1 MASGGKDTHEY
12 KSVLSRL
19 TCITE
24 YLKVNQPAKDSLTQ
38 KFQQHEWL
46 DIVAKP
52 TEEQLVKLALIR
64 IENDVNQFAEFTTML
79 KQTAGMDLIVDKLK
93 GTSNVVITHVIY
105 CSVHTVILITS
116 FTRSCGPMLHEKLCV
131 SIYREENSTILPI

>member
-19 TCITE
+19 NSITKSLE
-24 YLKVNQPAKDSLTQ
+24 VNQPAKDSLTQ

-64 IENDVNQFAEFTTML
+64 IENDVKQYDEFIAMLEHTT
-79 KQTAGMDLIVDKLK
+79 GMNIMVDQLK
-93 GTSNVVITHVIY
+93 GIYNIILYNTHCDDILLALFAL
-105 CSVHTVILITS
+105 SIIFVHFVKILITV
-116 FTRSCGPMLHEKLCV
+116 FFLKD
-131 SIYREENSTILPI
+131 